1 MSSGLPAPANGK
13 WEVRYDPHRMN
24 AIWVRDHFKGR
35 WIEARWIM
43 DRQALAPFSRD
54 VLEAAK
60 KVIER
65 RDGAT
70 PGKEVVAQINR
81 ILTAPASTV
90 EKVARRRSAT
100 SIASIP
106 DAPEQPAEELSEPQ
120 EPTLGVVP
128 DRPAAPVDGTTA
140 KRPRRKAKRI
150 DLED

>member
-1 MSSGLPAPANGK
+1 
-13 WEVRYDPHRMN
+13 MN

-60 KVIER
+60 KAIER

-100 SIASIP
+100 SIASVP
-106 DAPEQPAEELSEPQ
+106 DAPEQPVEELNEPHRQ

-128 DRPAAPVDGTTA
+128 DRPAAPADSTST